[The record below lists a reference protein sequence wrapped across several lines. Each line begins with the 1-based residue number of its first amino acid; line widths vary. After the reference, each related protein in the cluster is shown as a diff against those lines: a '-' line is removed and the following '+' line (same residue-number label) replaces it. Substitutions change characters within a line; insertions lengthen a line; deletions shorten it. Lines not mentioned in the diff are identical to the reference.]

1 MWTGNKDKIL
11 VIRAVDLREDAR
23 PHLLQRM
30 ASEKIWPGYGLF
42 RAHLWC
48 HENTK
53 NLKEDFEQDC
63 VLLCQCDAV
72 CLPEFWYR
80 NAMCDIGIQ
89 GVNLSKRLQ
98 WICIKIQTCE
108 NTWNCAVY
116 YIVAVT
122 IHLLN
127 ILCSKSGHFK
137 SRKAFFLYNK
147 LSFLV
152 SWTGITDVL
161 LEDFDC
167 LNIMLQMSVFLCETL
182 PILVWKSNG

>member
-11 VIRAVDLREDAR
+11 VTRAVDLREDAR
-23 PHLLQRM
+23 PHLLQRV

-42 RAHLWC
+42 RAHLRC

-63 VLLCQCDAV
+63 VLLCQYDAV
-72 CLPEFWYR
+72 RLPEFWYR

-137 SRKAFFLYNK
+137 SRKVFFSTINYRFWSHEQGSLMCYLK
-147 LSFLV
+147 
-152 SWTGITDVL
+152 
-161 LEDFDC
+161 
-167 LNIMLQMSVFLCETL
+167 
-182 PILVWKSNG
+182 ILIA